1 VASVCPAC
9 SRQSQSQSQ
18 SFPQLIPRFSSGTG
32 QFSRPS
38 LVVFHMPKYSPTLPR
53 RSGKGRGNE
62 RRLSLLE
69 TSRTAVLLDRQ
80 ALWLEA
86 LEGILARI
94 DVHVAGKATA
104 PAHALELIGQSRP
117 DIFLTGLEMPE
128 GEMDGITCI
137 ARAREVVP
145 DLRVVVVSSMTG
157 VEHID
162 RALAAGAA
170 AYVVKTAHPDDL
182 ATAVRQAFQPSVY
195 FPAPRVKGA
204 SRQEEAHV
212 LRLTPREREILR
224 LVAEGHS
231 NATLA
236 KMLWVTQ
243 QTVKFHLSNVYR
255 KLGVS
260 NRTEASRW
268 AQLNGLLPPP
278 DGQPQPTQP
287 QI

>member
-1 VASVCPAC
+1 
-9 SRQSQSQSQ
+9 
-18 SFPQLIPRFSSGTG
+18 
-32 QFSRPS
+32 
-38 LVVFHMPKYSPTLPR
+38 
-53 RSGKGRGNE
+53 
-62 RRLSLLE
+62 LE
-69 TSRTAVLLDRQ
+69 TSRAAVLLDRQ
-80 ALWLEA
+80 PLWLEA

-104 PAHALELIGQSRP
+104 PARALELIAELRP
-117 DIFLTGLEMPE
+117 DVFVTGIEMPE

-137 ARAREVVP
+137 AQARASVP
-145 DLRVVVVSSMTG
+145 DLRIVVVSSLTG

-195 FPAPRVKGA
+195 FPAPRSESVG
-204 SRQEEAHV
+204 RNTDEAHV
-212 LRLTPREREILR
+212 LHLTPREREILR

-231 NATLA
+231 NAALA

-260 NRTEASRW
+260 NRTEAARW

-278 DGQPQPTQP
+278 NGQAQPVQP
-287 QI
+287 RL

>member
-1 VASVCPAC
+1 
-9 SRQSQSQSQ
+9 
-18 SFPQLIPRFSSGTG
+18 
-32 QFSRPS
+32 
-38 LVVFHMPKYSPTLPR
+38 
-53 RSGKGRGNE
+53 
-62 RRLSLLE
+62 LE

-94 DVHVAGKATA
+94 DVHVAGKATT
-104 PAHALELIGQSRP
+104 PARALELIAKHKP
-117 DIFLTGLEMPE
+117 DVFLTGIEMGE
-128 GEMDGITCI
+128 GAIDGITCI
-137 ARAREVVP
+137 AQAREAVP
-145 DLRVVVVSSMTG
+145 DLRVVVVSALTN
-157 VEHID
+157 VENIE

-170 AYVVKTAHPDDL
+170 AYVVKTAHPEDL
-182 ATAVRQAFQPSVY
+182 ATAVRQAFQPSVF
-195 FPAPRVKGA
+195 FPAPRVLGGGT
-204 SRQEEAHV
+204 REDEAHV

-260 NRTEASRW
+260 NRTEAARW

-278 DGQPQPTQP
+278 SGQAQPTQP
-287 QI
+287 QV

>member
-1 VASVCPAC
+1 
-9 SRQSQSQSQ
+9 
-18 SFPQLIPRFSSGTG
+18 
-32 QFSRPS
+32 
-38 LVVFHMPKYSPTLPR
+38 
-53 RSGKGRGNE
+53 
-62 RRLSLLE
+62 
-69 TSRTAVLLDRQ
+69 VLLDRQ
-80 ALWLEA
+80 PLWLEA

-94 DVHVAGKATA
+94 DVHIAGKATA
-104 PAHALELIGQSRP
+104 PVRALELIAQHRP
-117 DIFLTGLEMPE
+117 DVFLTGIEMPE

-137 ARAREVVP
+137 GHARELAP
-145 DLRVVVVSSMTG
+145 DLRIVVVSSLTG

-162 RALAAGAA
+162 RALAAGAG

-182 ATAVRQAFQPSVY
+182 ATAVRQAFRPSVY
-195 FPAPRVKGA
+195 FPAPRGTGVG
-204 SRQEEAHV
+204 SLGDEAHV
-212 LRLTPREREILR
+212 LHLTPREREILR

-260 NRTEASRW
+260 NRTEAARW

-278 DGQPQPTQP
+278 SGQAQPAQP
-287 QI
+287 RS

>member
-1 VASVCPAC
+1 
-9 SRQSQSQSQ
+9 
-18 SFPQLIPRFSSGTG
+18 
-32 QFSRPS
+32 
-38 LVVFHMPKYSPTLPR
+38 M
-53 RSGKGRGNE
+53 
-62 RRLSLLE
+62 E

-80 ALWLEA
+80 PLWLEA

-94 DVHVAGKATA
+94 DVHVAGKATSTA
-104 PAHALELIGQSRP
+104 RALELIVEQQP
-117 DIFLTGLEMPE
+117 DVFLTEIEIAE
-128 GEMDGITCI
+128 GEIDGVTCI
-137 ARAREVVP
+137 AHARASAP
-145 DLRVVVVSSMTG
+145 DLRVVVVSALTD

-162 RALAAGAA
+162 RALAAGAS
-170 AYVVKTAHPDDL
+170 AYVIKTAHPDDL

-195 FPAPRVKGA
+195 FPAPRVAGLIVG
-204 SRQEEAHV
+204 RDEEAHV

-260 NRTEASRW
+260 NRTEAARW
-268 AQLNGLLPPP
+268 AQLNGLLPPSS
-278 DGQPQPTQP
+278 GQAQPTQP
-287 QI
+287 QV

>member
-1 VASVCPAC
+1 
-9 SRQSQSQSQ
+9 
-18 SFPQLIPRFSSGTG
+18 
-32 QFSRPS
+32 
-38 LVVFHMPKYSPTLPR
+38 
-53 RSGKGRGNE
+53 
-62 RRLSLLE
+62 
-69 TSRTAVLLDRQ
+69 VLLDRQ
-80 ALWLEA
+80 PLWLEA

-94 DVHVAGKATA
+94 DIHVAGKATA
-104 PAHALELIGQSRP
+104 PARALELIAEHRP
-117 DIFLTGLEMPE
+117 DVFLTEIEMAE
-128 GEMDGITCI
+128 GEMDAITCI
-137 ARAREVVP
+137 GLARETLP
-145 DLRVVVVSSMTG
+145 DLRVVVVSSLTG
-157 VEHID
+157 TEHID

-195 FPAPRVKGA
+195 FPAPRGA
-204 SRQEEAHV
+204 GVGRQDDEPHV

-231 NATLA
+231 NAALA

-260 NRTEASRW
+260 NRTEAARW

-278 DGQPQPTQP
+278 HGQAQPTQP
-287 QI
+287 RV

>member
-1 VASVCPAC
+1 V
-9 SRQSQSQSQ
+9 
-18 SFPQLIPRFSSGTG
+18 
-32 QFSRPS
+32 
-38 LVVFHMPKYSPTLPR
+38 
-53 RSGKGRGNE
+53 
-62 RRLSLLE
+62 LE

-80 ALWLEA
+80 PLWLEA

-94 DVHVAGKATA
+94 DVHVAGKATT
-104 PAHALELIGQSRP
+104 PARALELVAEQQP
-117 DIFLTGLEMPE
+117 DVFLTEIEMHE

-137 ARAREVVP
+137 GQARESVP
-145 DLRVVVVSSMTG
+145 GLRVVVVSSLTG
-157 VEHID
+157 IEHID

-170 AYVVKTAHPDDL
+170 AYVIKTAHPDDL

-195 FPAPRVKGA
+195 FPAPRSSGGG
-204 SRQEEAHV
+204 RQNDEAHV

-231 NATLA
+231 NAALA

-260 NRTEASRW
+260 NRTEAARW
-268 AQLNGLLPPP
+268 APLNGLLPPP
-278 DGQPQPTQP
+278 NGQAQPVQP